1 MTLPSPN
8 PIRTFLALLLILT
21 ALTPKPGPV
30 LAQETRG
37 EPEVALEAH
46 LLPREPVVTEHSVT
60 IRGETVRYTAEAG
73 TLPLREGGTTMAR
86 VFYVEYLRQG
96 VGDRSSR
103 PLVFSFNGGPG
114 SSSVWMHMGY
124 TGPRRVVYDDEGFA
138 LRPPGGLEDN
148 PHSIL
153 DVADIVYIDPVA
165 TGFSRMAN
173 PEADPHRYHGSEPD
187 IASVAEFIRLYL
199 TRKDRWGSPKF
210 VIGESYGTH
219 RASGLAGHLAQ
230 DHDIYLN
237 GVILVSMTG
246 LGVEKGTDVSYATSL
261 PQLTAIAWYHE
272 QLPPDLQEQPLR
284 SVLDEAEAFAMGDYL
299 SALVKGDRIGEGE
312 RDAVAREMSRLLGI
326 SRDYILAA
334 NLRVDNR
341 RFWKELLRDQRL
353 TVGRLD
359 SRYLG
364 IDRDAAG
371 EAYEYDPA
379 MADWSGAFTDAVN
392 IYLREELG
400 YETDLEY
407 NIFGDVRPWSREQ
420 NPPVGEL
427 LRQAMTGNPYL
438 KVLVQGGYFDSATDY
453 FGAVYTMSHLQPGG
467 ELADRMRFSWYESG
481 HMMYL
486 RMEDLAGAN
495 QDLREFIRWCL
506 EDLPDYPIEVR
517 PGRE

>member
-1 MTLPSPN
+1 MTLPLPKTLRSSLVVFLLSVI
-8 PIRTFLALLLILT
+8 PISLA
-21 ALTPKPGPV
+21 GPSW
-30 LAQETRG
+30 AQETTDG
-37 EPEVALEAH
+37 VVEAH
-46 LLPREPVVTEHSVT
+46 LLPSEPVVTEHSVT
-60 IRGETVRYTAEAG
+60 IGGETVRYTAEAG
-73 TLPLREGGTTMAR
+73 TLPIREGGKTMAR
-86 VFYVEYLRQG
+86 IFYVEYLRQG
-96 VGDRSSR
+96 IEDRTTR
-103 PLVFSFNGGPG
+103 PLLFSFNGGPG

-138 LRPPGGLEDN
+138 LRPPGRLEDN

-153 DVADIVYIDPVA
+153 DVADVVYIDPVA
-165 TGFSRMAN
+165 TGFSRMVD
-173 PEADPHRYHGSEPD
+173 PEADPHMYHGSEAD
-187 IASVAEFIRLYL
+187 IASVAKFIRLYL
-199 TRKDRWGSPKF
+199 TRKDRWRSPRF

-219 RASGLAGHLAQ
+219 RAAGLAGHLAQ
-230 DHDIYLN
+230 AHDIYLN
-237 GVILVSMTG
+237 GVVLVSMTG

-261 PQLTAIAWYHE
+261 PQLSAVAWYHG
-272 QLPPDLQEQPLR
+272 QLGADLQEQPLR
-284 SVLDEAEAFAMGDYL
+284 AVLDQAEDFAMGDYL
-299 SALVKGDRIGEGE
+299 SALVKGDRIDAAE
-312 RDAVAREMSRLLGI
+312 REAVARRVARFLGI
-326 SRDYILAA
+326 SREYVEAA

-364 IDRDAAG
+364 VDRDAAG
-371 EAYEYDPA
+371 EVYEYDPA

-420 NPPVGEL
+420 DPPVGEL
-427 LRQAMTGNPYL
+427 LRRAMTGNPYL

-467 ELADRMRFSWYESG
+467 ELKDRMRFSWYESG

-486 RMEDLAGAN
+486 RKEDLAGAN
-495 QDLREFIRWCL
+495 DDLREFIRWSL
-506 EDLPDYPIEVR
+506 DDLPPYPIEVA
-517 PGRE
+517 PGR